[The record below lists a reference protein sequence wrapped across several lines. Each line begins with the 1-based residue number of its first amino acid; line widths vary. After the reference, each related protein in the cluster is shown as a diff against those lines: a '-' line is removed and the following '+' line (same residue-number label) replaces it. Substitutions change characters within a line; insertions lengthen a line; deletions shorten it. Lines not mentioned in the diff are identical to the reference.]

1 MKYRIVLTKEDSK
14 DPDSK
19 FLETLEPSQKEYNNK
34 EFDKKSAI
42 KAFLELIIHAKDLLA
57 ANNDK
62 KNKSKGGLKDT
73 AKDVAKKKV
82 KDFAMNRIVRGV
94 FSKTNDKLG
103 IDDLIRDFTNSTKYN
118 ENYQFQ
124 YNSKAPY
131 KTTIYLIE
139 ETDDKFVSRL
149 VFFSTAWCY
158 NPKNNEMVAFYSED
172 NKKDKSFDRIL
183 SESESGKKLREL
195 AIQNRWIIDPRSE
208 NSISAHLTSANTDST
223 NQSQSNSQSGTTG
236 QPLRTDTSD
245 LYKFANIILEAYK
258 TNYFIDVLWDK
269 DNNPSLPPTTFE
281 KLPDALKYALSK
293 ARVNKKTRK
302 GHINKSRCIIALS
315 ALNAENEPWRV
326 LDSDYNL
333 SKPCKDFSDC
343 WDKVED
349 NIKNKKYC
357 IMVNAKKSEIDKC
370 KLKN

>member
-1 MKYRIVLTKEDSK
+1 MKYKVVITREDSK
-14 DPDSK
+14 DLDSK
-19 FLETLEPSQKEYNNK
+19 FLETLEPTQKNDFSNSNGK
-34 EFDKKSAI
+34 EFNDKKSAI

-139 ETDDKFVSRL
+139 ETDDNNFVSRL

-208 NSISAHLTSANTDST
+208 NSISTHLAQEETN
-223 NQSQSNSQSGTTG
+223 NQSQPSNNP

-245 LYKFANIILEAYK
+245 LYKFANMILEAYK